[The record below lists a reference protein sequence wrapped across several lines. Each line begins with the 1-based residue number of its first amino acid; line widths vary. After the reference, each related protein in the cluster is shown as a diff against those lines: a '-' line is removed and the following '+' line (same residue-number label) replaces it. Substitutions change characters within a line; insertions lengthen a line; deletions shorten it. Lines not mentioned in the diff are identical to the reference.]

1 MFENIKNIDDLRT
14 AILTINVKDY
24 GDFKRKVVLY
34 LNRFLEEQK
43 INAQQRAVIENV
55 IDKVQFQATTD
66 IERIRSWSI
75 DQLSQIH

>member
-55 IDKVQFQATTD
+55 IDKVQFQSTTD